1 MERIGVLTSG
11 GDAPGMNAC
20 IRAIV
25 RAGLAEGL
33 EILGIRRGFAGLMDG
48 DIEPLDRRSVANI
61 IQVGGT
67 ILGTSRSEEF
77 RSTSGREAALAE
89 IAKHRIEG
97 LVLIGGDGTFRG
109 GVELAR
115 EASNELAIADGL
127 AVVGIPGTIDNDVY
141 GTDVTIGFDTA
152 VSTALDAIDKIRD
165 TAQSHERLFLV
176 EVMGRDT
183 GFIALETAIA
193 GGAEEL
199 ITPELE
205 STPEQIC
212 DRLKA
217 SFDAGK
223 QSAIV
228 IVAEGRQ
235 PGRSVALA
243 KELRGRLGVES
254 RVVVLGHIQRG
265 GTPTHHDRVLA
276 SALGV
281 AAIEALLGGKGGSMV
296 GIEGRRTVMVP
307 LEETFGRRRSI
318 EDIEMIWL
326 FRLLSS

>member
-33 EILGIRRGFAGLMDG
+33 EIFGIRRGFAGLIEG
-48 DIEPLDRRSVANI
+48 DIEPLDRRSVANVI
-61 IQVGGT
+61 HVGGT

-77 RSTSGREAALAE
+77 RSRSGREAAMAQ
-89 IAKHRIEG
+89 IKNHRIEG

-109 GVELAR
+109 GVELAQ
-115 EASNELAIADGL
+115 EASNELA
-127 AVVGIPGTIDNDVY
+127 VMGIPGTIDNDVY

-152 VSTALDAIDKIRD
+152 VATGLDAIDKIRD

-212 DRLKA
+212 DRLRA

-228 IVAEGRQ
+228 VVAEGRQ

-243 KELRGRLGVES
+243 EEIRSRLGVES
-254 RVVVLGHIQRG
+254 RVAVLGHIQRG
-265 GTPTHHDRVLA
+265 GTPTHDDRILA

-281 AAIEALLGGKGGSMV
+281 AAVEALLGGKGGSMV
-296 GIEGRRTVMVP
+296 GMDGTRTVTVP
-307 LEETFGRRRSI
+307 LEDTFGRRRSI